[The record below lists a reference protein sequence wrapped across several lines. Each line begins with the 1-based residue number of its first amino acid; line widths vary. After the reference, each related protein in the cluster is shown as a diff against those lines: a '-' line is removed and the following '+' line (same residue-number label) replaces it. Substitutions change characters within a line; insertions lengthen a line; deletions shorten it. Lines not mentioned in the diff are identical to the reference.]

1 MLSILLSVTQ
11 LLTGSAGFIVGLVKQ
26 LGYLGIF
33 VLMALEGSSLPVPS
47 EVVMPLAG
55 LFAKE
60 GILNFPFALAAGLLG
75 SIIGI
80 AVDYY
85 IGYFVE
91 KDIVYRHLQKLHI
104 KRESLDKFDIWFK
117 RNGVAAVFI
126 TRLIPVIR
134 TFISFPA
141 GFAKMDQKRFFAYSI
156 IGSFI
161 WDTILM
167 SFGFYALS
175 VNNAVIDM
183 AAIGTF
189 GIVLYLVYKISI
201 NKISSSKN

>member
-1 MLSILLSVTQ
+1 MFPIILSITQ
-11 LLTGSAGFIVGLVKQ
+11 LLTGSAAIVTGFVKQ

-47 EVVMPLAG
+47 EIVMPLAG

-60 GILNFPFALAAGLLG
+60 GLLNFSFALAAGLLG

-85 IGYFVE
+85 IGYFVG
-91 KDIVYRHLQKLHI
+91 KDIVYKHLQKLHI
-104 KRESLDKFDIWFK
+104 NKKDIDKFDVWFE

-141 GFAKMDQKRFFAYSI
+141 GFARMEQKRFFTYSI

-161 WDTILM
+161 WDAILM

-175 VNNAVIDM
+175 INNAVIVM
-183 AAIGTF
+183 AAIGAF
-189 GIVLYLVYKISI
+189 GIVLYLIYKISMNRI
-201 NKISSSKN
+201 TSSKK